1 MVKSVSSRVDSYFF
15 KGRVAGPVTTS
26 PKVLNSEPWLL
37 HKEIPFWNELTEA
50 PECVQLLEKTTTSFS
65 ESLKSSKPAESIAF
79 PEVTTELP
87 IVCNG
92 TNDSFVKSK
101 IKEIMEKK
109 MNPREYFLK
118 NYGIQN
124 SGKKFRDFVVSID
137 PSFSKYKQLRFSI
150 S

>member
-1 MVKSVSSRVDSYFF
+1 MVKSVPSRVDSYFF

-37 HKEIPFWNELTEA
+37 HREIPFWNELTEA
-50 PECVQLLEKTTTSFS
+50 PECVQLLEKTTTSLS

-92 TNDSFVKSK
+92 INDSFVKSK
-101 IKEIMEKK
+101 IKEILSSDTTSSTST
-109 MNPREYFLK
+109 FLK
-118 NYGIQN
+118 CSPWTPFFNKN
-124 SGKKFRDFVVSID
+124 SSIHN
-137 PSFSKYKQLRFSI
+137 SN
-150 S
+150 